1 MSDAAPRVGS
11 QLGPYLLKR
20 LLGRGGMGE
29 VYEAVDMVMKRTVA
43 LKLMSADYSQDPQ
56 FRRRLQRE
64 ARIAGRLREPH
75 VVPIHN
81 YGEFDGQLY
90 VDMHFIEG
98 TDLDTVLRRYGP
110 LAAPRAVAIVRQI
123 ASALDAAHRAGVL
136 HRDVKP
142 ANVLLTGDDFAYL
155 VDFGIASAV
164 TEEKL
169 TQLGDVIGT
178 WAYMAPERFTGRND
192 SVTER
197 VDTYALACVLFECL
211 TGSAPYQGS
220 RASVMAAH
228 LTQPVPQPSSL
239 RPGIPVAFD
248 QVIAR
253 GMAKSAEDRF
263 DSAGDFA
270 LAANDA
276 LATTDQDK
284 SADILRRS
292 QAATLPPAWLTPL
305 NAPTLTGAP
314 APPTGPRSTP
324 TQSPDSGSPRPPS
337 HPSGGSWPGQTAA
350 PQSIRPSGG
359 PLIVN
364 HASPAPAV
372 AREGPTPWIW
382 VSVVILVVVAILGGL
397 GIWLGTQRTTTTS
410 AGEPK
415 TTTATPTPTQT
426 STTATANASD
436 VSRLMGLMPPGYK
449 CEPENPPF
457 PHALASAACDVNVL
471 GGSPSINGLI
481 YSLYADTAGLK
492 SEFYD
497 LIQSDKVVPC
507 PGMTTAPS
515 DWHKAA
521 NPLVTVGLVGCA
533 TYLDRPEVVWTNV
546 YNNLLGIAQGDKL
559 DQVYKWWQNN
569 S

>member
-1 MSDAAPRVGS
+1 MSDAVPGVGS
-11 QLGPYLLKR
+11 QFGPYLLKR

-29 VYEAVDMVMKRTVA
+29 VYEAFDTVMKRTVA
-43 LKLMSADYSQDPQ
+43 LKLMSAVYSQDPQ
-56 FRRRLQRE
+56 FRKRLERE

-98 TDLDTVLRRYGP
+98 TDLDTVLRRHGP

-169 TQLGDVIGT
+169 TQLGDIIGT
-178 WAYMAPERFTGRND
+178 WAYMAPERFSGHND

-197 VDTYALACVLFECL
+197 ADTYALACVLFECL
-211 TGSAPYQGS
+211 TGSAPFQGS

-239 RPGIPVAFD
+239 RPAIPVAFD
-248 QVIAR
+248 RVIAR
-253 GMAKSAEDRF
+253 GMAKNPEDRF
-263 DSAGDFA
+263 DTAGAFA

-284 SADILRRS
+284 AADILRRS
-292 QAATLPPAWLTPL
+292 QAATMPPAWSAPL
-305 NAPTLTGAP
+305 PQAPDIG
-314 APPTGPRSTP
+314 PPH
-324 TQSPDSGSPRPPS
+324 PPFY
-337 HPSGGSWPGQTAA
+337 PSGGSWPGQSAA
-350 PQSIRPSGG
+350 PQW
-359 PLIVN
+359 PLLP
-364 HASPAPAV
+364 ASAM
-372 AREGPTPWIW
+372 RRDTHSPWIW
-382 VSVVILVVVAILGGL
+382 VSVSILAVVAIVGGL
-397 GIWLGTQRTTTTS
+397 GIWVGTRHTTTIS
-410 AGEPK
+410 VGESK
-415 TTTATPTPTQT
+415 TTTATHTSTQT
-426 STTATANASD
+426 STTATANAD
-436 VSRLMGLMPPGYK
+436 VSRLLGLMPSGYK
-449 CEPENPPF
+449 CYPQNPPF
-457 PHALASAACDVNVL
+457 PHALASVGCDVNVL
-471 GGSPSINGLI
+471 GGSPLINGLI
-481 YSLYADTAGLK
+481 YSLYADSAVLK
-492 SEFYD
+492 SAFYD

-507 PGMTTAPS
+507 PGDTTAPS

-521 NPLVTVGLVGCA
+521 NPLVTVGQVGCA
-533 TYLDRPEVVWTNV
+533 TYVDSPEVVWTNV
-546 YNNLLGIAQGDKL
+546 YNNLIGIAQGDKI